1 MWYVYLAECND
12 GTFYCGVTTDVE
24 RRISEH
30 NGSKKGAR
38 YTRSRRPVRLVGFKE
53 VANRSE
59 ALVVESKVKKMNRTR
74 KAEFFI

>member
-53 VANRSE
+53 VASRSE
-59 ALVVESKVKKMNRTR
+59 ALIVENKVKKMNRTR
-74 KAEFFI
+74 KTEFFI

>member
-59 ALVVESKVKKMNRTR
+59 ALIVENKVKKMNRTR

>member
-38 YTRSRRPVRLVGFKE
+38 YTRSRRPVKLVGFKE
-53 VANRSE
+53 AANRSE
-59 ALVVESKVKKMNRTR
+59 ALIVESKVKKMSRSR
-74 KAEFFI
+74 KVEFFV

>member
-53 VANRSE
+53 VASRSE
-59 ALVVESKVKKMNRTR
+59 ALIVENKVKKMNRTR